1 MNALNGFEYHCNMQ
15 TSETFTYNLRC
26 FETVTINKRLTTE
39 TPSTPSSRKFRSN
52 RWSDRIGIEILEK
65 FHKDNIQKAKL
76 TRLFFL
82 HSNNR
87 RDSNSPVFISFFMT
101 SEDIF
106 LYSRSDLMALID
118 MPEIELESKHEL
130 SPR

>member
-15 TSETFTYNLRC
+15 TSETFTNNLRC

-39 TPSTPSSRKFRSN
+39 NPSTPSSRKFRSN

-82 HSNNR
+82 
-87 RDSNSPVFISFFMT
+87 
-101 SEDIF
+101 
-106 LYSRSDLMALID
+106 
-118 MPEIELESKHEL
+118 
-130 SPR
+130 

>member
-1 MNALNGFEYHCNMQ
+1 MASYISLQ
-15 TSETFTYNLRC
+15 TSEIFTNNLRC

-65 FHKDNIQKAKL
+65 FHKDKIIQKAKL

-82 HSNNR
+82 YSNNR

-130 SPR
+130 SLS